1 MVCEE
6 EFITMENNGPLWPE
20 LLILFLLI
28 LGNAVCSLAEISI
41 VGARKTKLT
50 EMAEEGNKKAEL
62 ALHMAQHTEELFSTI
77 QVGITTIGILTGMFS
92 GASLAGPMANVLSK
106 RDCLYLLLWH

>member
-41 VGARKTKLT
+41 VGARGEK
-50 EMAEEGNKKAEL
+50 
-62 ALHMAQHTEELFSTI
+62 
-77 QVGITTIGILTGMFS
+77 
-92 GASLAGPMANVLSK
+92 
-106 RDCLYLLLWH
+106 